1 MKNKKIKCDIYTRV
15 STTMQVDGYSL
26 DAQKEKL
33 KRYAEFQNMEIVNEY
48 SDEGKSGKS
57 VEGRPEFQRMLD
69 NIENGTDE
77 VQFVLVFKLSRFGRN
92 AADVLNSLQ
101 RMQDFGVNLICVEDG
116 IDSSKDSGK
125 LMISVLSAVAEIER
139 ENILVQTMEG
149 RKQKAREGKWN
160 GGFAPYGYELVNGE
174 LQIAEDEA
182 EIIRLIY
189 DKFIHTNMGI
199 SAIAAWLNQHGYKKK
214 KRQNNTLDAFASSF
228 IKGVLDNPVYC
239 GKLAYGRRKN
249 EKVSG
254 TRNEYRI
261 VKQENY
267 MLHDGIHEGIVS
279 ETDWELAHQKR
290 EKTGVKYEKTH
301 SLDHEHILSGI
312 LRCPLCGSG
321 MYGNVNRKK
330 KKDGTLYKDYF
341 YYACKHRRLV
351 DGHKCGYRKQ
361 WSEEKIN
368 NAVEEVIRKLVKNP
382 KFEEAILNK
391 IGSRIDTE
399 EIEKEIEGLEKQ
411 HRQLTG
417 AKARLGQQMDSLDIM
432 DKFYEKKYQDMETRL
447 YRLYDEIEGVENSIE
462 EVKNRLLNIQ
472 QQKISEENVYQF
484 LLYFDKLYDKFT
496 DLEKKEFLNSFV
508 EQVDIYEQEQPDGR
522 FLKHIKF
529 RFPVYFGDRETQ
541 ELCWDNEST
550 VEPITGRPNCYQVT
564 LSNLTASFAMNI
576 YDSDCRLLGTIYPT
590 AVYLPPETT
599 SATYNEDTNPV
610 SVTLEIF
617 APYGVSYNEGETPTA
632 ALSYIGFQAGNN
644 MVRQGINL
652 LAIPKMIGFD
662 TDGDTATIGL
672 TVILQS
678 LYYAGYNVAS
688 GGKIQTPKGS
698 IVSPDNSD
706 CKQFVAGELLDL
718 AIKPLELGP
727 PKFEQCL
734 KRDYSSPTC
743 GTCSSGEA
751 GSGNNGCPFDTTA
764 LTPPEPKVP

>member
-1 MKNKKIKCDIYTRV
+1 M
-15 STTMQVDGYSL
+15 
-26 DAQKEKL
+26 
-33 KRYAEFQNMEIVNEY
+33 
-48 SDEGKSGKS
+48 
-57 VEGRPEFQRMLD
+57 
-69 NIENGTDE
+69 
-77 VQFVLVFKLSRFGRN
+77 
-92 AADVLNSLQ
+92 
-101 RMQDFGVNLICVEDG
+101 NLICVEDG

-214 KRQNNTLDAFASSF
+214 KRQNNTLDAFAASF

-267 MLHDGIHEGIVS
+267 MLHDGIHEGIIS

-301 SLDHEHILSGI
+301 SLEHEHILSGI

-399 EIEKEIEGLEKQ
+399 EIEKEIERLEKQ

-417 AKARLGQQMDSLDIM
+417 AKGRLGQQMDSLDIM

-462 EVKNRLLNIQ
+462 EVKNRLLNIR

-541 ELCWDNEST
+541 ELCWDNESIVET
-550 VEPITGRPNCYQVT
+550 VCL
-564 LSNLTASFAMNI
+564 LSN
-576 YDSDCRLLGTIYPT
+576 RKP
-590 AVYLPPETT
+590 
-599 SATYNEDTNPV
+599 DTRCQ
-610 SVTLEIF
+610 
-617 APYGVSYNEGETPTA
+617 GE
-632 ALSYIGFQAGNN
+632 N
-644 MVRQGINL
+644 RH
-652 LAIPKMIGFD
+652 
-662 TDGDTATIGL
+662 
-672 TVILQS
+672 
-678 LYYAGYNVAS
+678 
-688 GGKIQTPKGS
+688 
-698 IVSPDNSD
+698 
-706 CKQFVAGELLDL
+706 
-718 AIKPLELGP
+718 
-727 PKFEQCL
+727 
-734 KRDYSSPTC
+734 
-743 GTCSSGEA
+743 
-751 GSGNNGCPFDTTA
+751 
-764 LTPPEPKVP
+764 